1 MIKESRVERSQKKR
15 TEIRMMLAKIKEES
29 GCMDCKEKYPY
40 YMLDFDHVRGNKNN
54 NLSYMVRFDTIDD
67 IHKEVEKC
75 DIVCANCHRKRTYD
89 RVLNKYEPLV

>member
-1 MIKESRVERSQKKR
+1 VERSQKKR

>member
-1 MIKESRVERSQKKR
+1 MERSQKKR

>member
-1 MIKESRVERSQKKR
+1 MERSQKKR

-89 RVLNKYEPLV
+89 RVLNKYAPIV